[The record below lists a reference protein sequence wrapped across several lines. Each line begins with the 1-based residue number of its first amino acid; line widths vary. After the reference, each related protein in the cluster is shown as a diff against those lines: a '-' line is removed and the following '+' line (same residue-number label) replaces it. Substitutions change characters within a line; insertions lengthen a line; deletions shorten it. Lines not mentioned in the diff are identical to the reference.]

1 MKAKFFALVALVL
14 GLASCQNDPEGL
26 NVSMGGEILTTVN
39 VGIPESET
47 RAGGVNSAQG
57 AITNIDLENTDYT
70 LRYIFQVFDENGTAS
85 KDKQVK
91 FSDDTDVAFEVRLV
105 PERKYTF
112 VVWADIVEDSK
123 ADDTQPFNNADYHY
137 NTANFP
143 VVAIN
148 ENTWVAM
155 DETRDAFTGK
165 TTETSFTSASDIT
178 VTLTRPFAKLR
189 VVTTDMAAL
198 GQFNIVPDNAVV
210 TYKTDMRTSFNAF
223 EGTAAGASLSNK
235 THTYEIASYGETG
248 NERTIFA
255 DYFFADNDV
264 VKFEMRVNEDGGR
277 KIAERFFN
285 TDINV
290 KRNYL
295 TTLKGAI
302 LTDGGDVNVELKPGL
317 GGNENPN
324 IDYTVITSG
333 SQIQDAINNG
343 GSYMLGSNIYVA
355 STRASLFAA
364 TRTATTTNICLN
376 GYAITF
382 ADNATITVPAGKTLI
397 ITDEPKEDGTKGAIV
412 VGNNAGFVNEGTITL
427 EGGNIDDDTIENKAG
442 ATVKITDGSI
452 SEEVIKDGSVG
463 TVANYAEALVKALTE
478 GTETGTYTLPADV
491 TLANDNSDSKIGYV
505 LPADVTLILDL
516 NGHTIKTTSNEI
528 TSSIGAFV
536 DVRGTLTVKNGT
548 ITTEHLGADY
558 GNDKG
563 AEIFYVCNG
572 GTINVEN
579 ATLENLGGTK
589 MAYCI
594 DVVNATTV
602 TVNVDK
608 STLKSTYIPFRVF
621 NNGNGM
627 NNVTIKNT
635 RIEGVN
641 RAFWVH
647 IYSNADNNGKGVKSA
662 TLNLDIYGNGNT
674 FVASNPNRIIE
685 FGFTDEI
692 NFNAEGE
699 QIVYNASRLKS
710 IANYVNSGYSFNGKS
725 VKLVADIDLG
735 SAEWTPIGNNSNKFN
750 GTFDGQNHKISNLVV
765 TGHNSYVGLFG
776 FTTNGEIKNLVVEN
790 AKVSGRLGVGVVAG
804 SPYTSKFTNITV
816 QGHVEVNGM
825 AYVGGVGGRNAYANW
840 TDVTV
845 DVDSSSYVN
854 ANSVEDG
861 TAYRTYVGGIV
872 GFNGEGGHS
881 FKNITS
887 NINVVGSTTDVG
899 GLFGIAHYSN
909 KFENCSCSGNVEVT
923 GAESAEGAQEIG
935 GIAGVWHNQDGT
947 EVHFDNCKFTGT
959 LKANIEGVE
968 FCYGGLIGKPYGNG
982 SGKLYIDGM
991 NVIADGV
998 AMNAEGEYLISKAA
1012 GLTWFSDQLNNKKNT
1027 FAGKTIKVVNDI
1039 DMAGVTYYGGS
1050 VASYPS
1056 YCFKGTFD
1064 GGEKVISNLT
1074 ITVENDTHGAAALIP
1089 TLAGDGTTIK
1099 NVTLK
1104 NVNISSSHYA
1114 AGIWGYT
1121 TSENCWINVTNC
1133 HVEGGAIT
1141 GNIYNGDNA
1150 DKVGGIGGIFYTG
1163 TVSNCSVKGV
1173 TISGYRDT
1181 AGIVGWAANANA
1193 TIKNNVV
1200 ENVTINVNNATNYKK
1215 YTKRAEYDV
1224 NSFVGEGVGTAKIED
1239 NTGEATI
1246 NWGSIA
1252 E

>member
-14 GLASCQNDPEGL
+14 GLASCQNDPSGL
-26 NVSMGGEILTTVN
+26 NVSMGGEVLTTVN

-112 VVWADIVEDSK
+112 VVWADIVEESK
-123 ADDTQPFNNADYHY
+123 ADNTQPFNYADYHY

-165 TTETSFTSASDIT
+165 ATETSFTSASDIT

-189 VVTTDMAAL
+189 VVTTDMASL
-198 GQFNIVPDNAVV
+198 GQFNIVPHNAVV

-223 EGTAAGASLSNK
+223 EGLADGASLSNK
-235 THTYEIASYGETG
+235 THTYDIASYGETG

-264 VKFEMRVNEDGGR
+264 VKFEMRVNEEGGR

-317 GGNENPN
+317 GGSENPD

-333 SQIQDAINNG
+333 SHIQDAINNG
-343 GSYMLGSNIYVA
+343 GSYMLGGDIYV
-355 STRASLFAA
+355 STPDPSTLAA
-364 TRTATTTNICLN
+364 TRSAVESGAIINLN
-376 GYAITF
+376 GYEIKFKEGASIV
-382 ADNATITVPAGKTLI
+382 IPAGKSLV
-397 ITDEPKEDGTKGAIV
+397 ITDLEDNSGTIV
-412 VGNNAGFVNEGTITL
+412 LEGNDGGFVNKGYLKIEGGSLQKGSVENQGGKIEL
-427 EGGNIDDDTIENKAG
+427 EGGNHQEDAVENESGEVIITGDNIDDNVVTGDVTNYYAGLVQAFAEGGEYTLGASVELEQPLALAQGKELKLTIAEGAVLSIVDNTDKNFELIKNQGTLTIEGAG
-442 ATVKITDGSI
+442 KMTVEATINSGWNRYSA
-452 SEEVIKDGSVG
+452 VIANTVG
-463 TVANYAEALVKALTE
+463 
-478 GTETGTYTLPADV
+478 
-491 TLANDNSDSKIGYV
+491 
-505 LPADVTLILDL
+505 
-516 NGHTIKTTSNEI
+516 
-528 TSSIGAFV
+528 
-536 DVRGTLTVKNGT
+536 GTLTVKGVT
-548 ITTEHLGADY
+548 LEHLG
-558 GNDKG
+558 
-563 AEIFYVCNG
+563 
-572 GTINVEN
+572 GTD
-579 ATLENLGGTK
+579 
-589 MAYCI
+589 MAYGI
-594 DVVNATTV
+594 DNLTNGKGTYAVTTV
-602 TVNVDK
+602 DGATI
-608 STLKSTYIPFRVF
+608 KSTYRAVRQFL
-621 NNGNGM
+621 NGIEATNELYVKAGAKLEGGNKAIFFHDPSAKANTGKLVVEEGAELYGGVYLFVTEGSTEWPVEVSVAASAIKSGEVTYKNVPEGYKVVEENG
-627 NNVTIKNT
+627 I
-635 RIEGVN
+635 
-641 RAFWVH
+641 WVVSH
-647 IYSNADNNGKGVKSA
+647 FALVSNADELVEALEAKKDVVFTQDIKIDPANMSNAYGTTGINVKYGQTIDGA
-662 TLNLDIYGNGNT
+662 GFTLDIQGAGGTWDSGINTTGGLIKDLTVTGSFRGIFINHTSDYSETVVLENVTTDGTTYTISCDQGLYQGLEAYGCTFNGWTSFAATVGSAYFENCY
-674 FVASNPNRIIE
+674 
-685 FGFTDEI
+685 FG
-692 NFNAEGE
+692 EG
-699 QIVYNASRLKS
+699 
-710 IANYVNSGYSFNGKS
+710 SGYAFCRPY
-725 VKLVADIDLG
+725 APT
-735 SAEWTPIGNNSNKFN
+735 EF
-750 GTFDGQNHKISNLVV
+750 
-765 TGHNSYVGLFG
+765 VGCEFEAGFG
-776 FTTNGEIKNLVVEN
+776 LNPV
-790 AKVSGRLGVGVVAG
+790 AKVS
-804 SPYTSKFTNITV
+804 
-816 QGHVEVNGM
+816 
-825 AYVGGVGGRNAYANW
+825 
-840 TDVTV
+840 
-845 DVDSSSYVN
+845 
-854 ANSVEDG
+854 
-861 TAYRTYVGGIV
+861 
-872 GFNGEGGHS
+872 
-881 FKNITS
+881 
-887 NINVVGSTTDVG
+887 
-899 GLFGIAHYSN
+899 
-909 KFENCSCSGNVEVT
+909 FENCKLADEALT
-923 GAESAEGAQEIG
+923 I
-935 GIAGVWHNQDGT
+935 
-947 EVHFDNCKFTGT
+947 
-959 LKANIEGVE
+959 ANIATLSDNLANVKVN
-968 FCYGGLIGKPYGNG
+968 GLQ
-982 SGKLYIDGM
+982 M
-991 NVIADGV
+991 VADGV
-998 AMNAEGEYLISKAA
+998 AMNAEGEYLISNAA
-1012 GLTWFSDQLNNKKNT
+1012 GLTWFSDQMNNKKNT
-1027 FAGKTIKVVNDI
+1027 FTGKTIKVVNDI

-1050 VASYPS
+1050 IASYPS

-1074 ITVENDTHGAAALIP
+1074 ITVENDIYGAAALIP

-1121 TSENCWINVTNC
+1121 TNDNCWISVTNC
-1133 HVEGGAIT
+1133 HVEGGTIT

-1163 TVSNCSVKGV
+1163 TVSGCSVKGV

-1181 AGIVGWAANANA
+1181 AGIVGWAANTNA
-1193 TIKNNVV
+1193 TIKNNTI

-1224 NSFVGEGVGTAKIED
+1224 NSYVGEGVGTAKIEG